1 MQVMY
6 ECNRSHSETLAEAV
20 PEAMKNVLLVMAT
33 QGVLTPAWTVSCS
46 CMPHRDCRQSYVR
59 LLFGL
64 LKEVVLEMMF
74 RHLFPVS
81 G

>member
-1 MQVMY
+1 MVGCLLTPQVMY

-33 QGVLTPAWTVSCS
+33 QGVLTPEWTVNCS
-46 CMPHRDCRQSYVR
+46 CMPSQFYLR
-59 LLFGL
+59 LIFLAAEG
-64 LKEVVLEMMF
+64 
-74 RHLFPVS
+74 

>member
-33 QGVLTPAWTVSCS
+33 RGVLSPAWTVSS
-46 CMPHRDCRQSYVR
+46 SKS
-59 LLFGL
+59 GL
-64 LKEVVLEMMF
+64 LVPEQDGCHTIIP
-74 RHLFPVS
+74 RHLQT
-81 G
+81 